1 MQNRPNRCRFAM
13 TDFGAG
19 SSLGHISAALSSY
32 TRTKASF
39 PQKCST
45 RNIIGA
51 AREMFHVEHFGANIR
66 RELVRGWAR
75 GMFHVEHFL
84 GSARKIEI
92 CSTWNTSRNLENRLA
107 CKMVVVTQ
115 NKHPSHLRPFQTR
128 YWLAT
133 IADEASSIALY
144 STCYFLGSTSPLC
157 NLKLSL
163 RGDSRFAGGD
173 CQDAG
178 RGQGDWD
185 GGLPCKA

>member
-32 TRTKASF
+32 RRTKASF

-45 RNIIGA
+45 WNIMVPLA
-51 AREMFHVEHFGANIR
+51 KCSTWNTLEQSDAN
-66 RELVRGWAR
+66 LFAGWAR

-128 YWLAT
+128 YW
-133 IADEASSIALY
+133 IAVIANEASSIALY

>member
-1 MQNRPNRCRFAM
+1 MSICNDRFRCRQ
-13 TDFGAG
+13 
-19 SSLGHISAALSSY
+19 L
-32 TRTKASF
+32 TRTYL
-39 PQKCST
+39 CS
-45 RNIIGA
+45 IIELQAHEGQLST
-51 AREMFHVEHFGANIR
+51 EMFHAEHYWCRSGNVPRGTLWSKYQTRTCFA
-66 RELVRGWAR
+66 GWAR

-128 YWLAT
+128 YWIAT
-133 IADEASSIALY
+133 IADQASSIALY

-178 RGQGDWD
+178 RGQGNWD

>member
-1 MQNRPNRCRFAM
+1 MSICNDRFRCRQ
-13 TDFGAG
+13 
-19 SSLGHISAALSSY
+19 L
-32 TRTKASF
+32 TRTYL
-39 PQKCST
+39 CS
-45 RNIIGA
+45 IIELQAHEGQLST
-51 AREMFHVEHFGANIR
+51 EMFHVEHYGAA
-66 RELVRGWAR
+66 RE
-75 GMFHVEHFL
+75 MFHVEHFL

-128 YWLAT
+128 YWIAT